1 MKQVL
6 NLVLVLRLRFSGME
20 LNYGGSPLPF
30 SPQEWASRWVGFLK
44 QGLKVADLLWFRR
57 GCCHLALE
65 SQVPIVT
72 GHL

>member
-1 MKQVL
+1 MRRVL
-6 NLVLVLRLRFSGME
+6 GLALRPGSSGME
-20 LNYGGSPLPF
+20 LSYGGSPHPL
-30 SPQEWASRWVGFLK
+30 EWAPGWVGFLK

-65 SQVPIVT
+65 SQVRIVT

>member
-1 MKQVL
+1 MPPP
-6 NLVLVLRLRFSGME
+6 
-20 LNYGGSPLPF
+20 PL
-30 SPQEWASRWVGFLK
+30 EWAPAWVGSLIK

-57 GCCHLALE
+57 GCSHLALE

>member
-1 MKQVL
+1 
-6 NLVLVLRLRFSGME
+6 ME
-20 LNYGGSPLPF
+20 LSYGDPLRVGT
-30 SPQEWASRWVGFLK
+30 RWVSFLK